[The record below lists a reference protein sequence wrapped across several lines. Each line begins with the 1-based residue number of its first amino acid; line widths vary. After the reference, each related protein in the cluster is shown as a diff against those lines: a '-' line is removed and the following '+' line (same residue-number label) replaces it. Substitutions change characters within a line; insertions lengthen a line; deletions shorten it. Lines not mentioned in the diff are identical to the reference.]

1 MKLFLTSNPF
11 MPDGSINEE
20 NDFLWN
26 IKFSLPYE
34 TNALFVASTYNDAL
48 PNDREA
54 TKIKDAFNSKGIFF
68 RHMDVL
74 DYRTASMTKEEIA
87 AHNLIILSDGKVPLQ
102 NDFIRITGLKQK
114 LEGYNGTVLSI
125 GTGSMNVSEEAYII
139 PESESEIL
147 NGDLTRFRG
156 GLGLTKTQ
164 IIPNYEETMAANLN
178 GFAVRDRILSDSR
191 GRKFLGLPDG
201 SYLMSTD
208 GVELIY
214 GAHYK
219 IEDRNI
225 TRIDAGFMAKAFA

>member
-1 MKLFLTSNPF
+1 
-11 MPDGSINEE
+11 
-20 NDFLWN
+20 
-26 IKFSLPYE
+26 
-34 TNALFVASTYNDAL
+34 
-48 PNDREA
+48 
-54 TKIKDAFNSKGIFF
+54 
-68 RHMDVL
+68 MDVL

-102 NDFIRITGLKQK
+102 NDFIRITGLRQK
-114 LEGYNGTVLSI
+114 LEGYKGTILSI

-139 PESESEIL
+139 PESESDIL

-214 GAHYK
+214 GTHYK

-225 TRIDAGFMAKAFA
+225 TRIDASFMAKAFA